1 MRVLLEKHNIST
13 YEKDLRSAGFW
24 GLEEDFGLGL
34 TGQVKKK
41 GGDVQDTAFLFY
53 FFPKKKK
60 KDHKYNLRA
69 RKLCSWSVFSRSNIS
84 VQTKRTSECKRRRQK
99 LH

>member
-34 TGQVKKK
+34 TGQWKKNNNNK
-41 GGDVQDTAFLFY
+41 EVQDTAFLFY
-53 FFPKKKK
+53 FFPKKNNKK
-60 KDHKYNLRA
+60 
-69 RKLCSWSVFSRSNIS
+69 RSY
-84 VQTKRTSECKRRRQK
+84 
-99 LH
+99 